1 MHTLH
6 NGDALEWMKS
16 LPNQSVDCV
25 FVDLP
30 YFGVVSDDWD
40 NQWKDRNEY
49 LDWVVSLAHE
59 WKRITKSNS
68 SIFIFCDEKMEAYI
82 QVRLDEIFLL
92 LNKIVWYRKT
102 NEMKKFAHNFRVFA
116 PATER
121 ALFYTTQQDVTGL
134 ESVKLDTANFSTL
147 RQYFKE
153 FQAALGMNIK
163 QINSRLGHRKA
174 EHAFY
179 WNSTQWDLPTPET
192 YQELIALNPNHG
204 FKPKEYEALRQE
216 YEALRQEYEA
226 LRQEYEALRR
236 PFHADHKTFDVFEFP
251 AYDGRADIE
260 HSTVKSLPLCRRILS
275 VITDPGQVVLD
286 CCMGSGTSGVA
297 AVELGRHFL
306 GCELKAEYFQI
317 AERYIKQAAQSPSFY
332 TLPNNRLHMD
342 AGDSPRQPSQSTLEG
357 FTPAEQGSTPAPRQ

>member
-1 MHTLH
+1 MYSLH
-6 NGDALEWMKS
+6 NGDCLPWLKS
-16 LPNQSVDCV
+16 LESASVDCV

-68 SIFIFCDEKMEAYI
+68 SIFVFCDEKMEAYI

-102 NEMKKFAHNFRVFA
+102 NEMKKFAHNFRTFA

-121 ALFYTTQQDVTGL
+121 ALYYTTKQDVTGL
-134 ESVKLDTANFSTL
+134 EAVKLDMANFSTL

-153 FQAALGMNIK
+153 FQEALGLNIK

-204 FKPKEYEALRQE
+204 FQPKEYEALR
-216 YEALRQEYEA
+216 L
-226 LRQEYEALRR
+226 EYEALRR
-236 PFHADHKTFDVFEFP
+236 PFNADNKTFDVLEFP
-251 AYDGRADIE
+251 AYDDSAGILE
-260 HSTVKSLPLCRRILS
+260 HATPKPVSLCRRIIS
-275 VITDPGQVVLD
+275 VITNPDQVVLD
-286 CCMGSGTSGVA
+286 CCMGLGSAGVA
-297 AVELGRHFL
+297 AIELGRHFL
-306 GCELKAEYFQI
+306 GCELKANYFAI
-317 AERYIKQAAQSPSFY
+317 AEKRIKKAAQSPSFY
-332 TLPNNRLHMD
+332 TLPNNRL
-342 AGDSPRQPSQSTLEG
+342 QPTAFGVGTQAQFPLLGSSQ
-357 FTPAEQGSTPAPRQ
+357 AEESSATHGGG

>member
-16 LPNQSVDCV
+16 LPAQSVDCV

-30 YFGVVSDDWD
+30 YFGVVADDWD

-92 LNKIVWYRKT
+92 LNKIVWFKRNNLPQK
-102 NEMKKFAHNFRVFA
+102 NAHLLRTFA
-116 PATER
+116 PMTER
-121 ALFYTTQQDVTGL
+121 ALFYTTQYDSTGW
-134 ESVKLDTANFSTL
+134 EVVKLDVNNFMPL
-147 RQYFKE
+147 REYFKE
-153 FQAALGMNIK
+153 LQAALGLNIK
-163 QINSRLGHRKA
+163 QINSKLGHRKA

-204 FKPKEYEALRQE
+204 FKVK
-216 YEALRQEYEA
+216 EYEA

-236 PFHADHKTFDVFEFP
+236 PFNADTKTWDV
-251 AYDGRADIE
+251 IE
-260 HSTVKSLPLCRRILS
+260 NPIIGGNENTDHPTTKPLSLYRRILS
-275 VITDPGQVVLD
+275 VITNQGQVVLD
-286 CCMGSGTSGVA
+286 CCMGSGTAGVA
-297 AVELGRHFL
+297 ALELGRSFL
-306 GCELKAEYFQI
+306 GCELKAEYFAI
-317 AERYIKQAAQSPSFY
+317 AEARIKLATQSPSFY
-332 TLPNNRLHMD
+332 TLLNNRLHMD
-342 AGDSPRQPSQSTLEG
+342 AGDSPRQPIQSTLEG
-357 FTPAEQGSTPAPRQ
+357 FTPAEQGTTPAPRQ

>member
-16 LPNQSVDCV
+16 LPAQSVDCV

-92 LNKIVWYRKT
+92 LNKIVWFKRNNLPQK
-102 NEMKKFAHNFRVFA
+102 NAHLLRTFA
-116 PATER
+116 PMTER
-121 ALFYTTQQDVTGL
+121 ALFYTTQYDSTGW
-134 ESVKLDTANFSTL
+134 EAVKLDMNNFMPL
-147 RQYFKE
+147 REYFKE
-153 FQAALGMNIK
+153 FQAALGMSKK
-163 QINSRLGHRKA
+163 QIIERVGQRA
-174 EHAFY
+174 DHAFRY
-179 WNSTQWDLPTPET
+179 DSTQWDLPTPET

-216 YEALRQEYEA
+216 YEALR
-226 LRQEYEALRR
+226 R
-236 PFHADHKTFDVFEFP
+236 PFNADTKTWDV
-251 AYDGRADIE
+251 IE
-260 HSTVKSLPLCRRILS
+260 NPIIGGDENTDHPTTKPLSLYRRILS
-275 VITDPGQVVLD
+275 VITNQGQVVLD
-286 CCMGSGTSGVA
+286 CCMGSGTAGVA
-297 AVELGRHFL
+297 ALELGRHFL
-306 GCELKAEYFQI
+306 GCELKAEYFAI
-317 AERYIKQAAQSPSFY
+317 AEARVKLAAQSPSFY

-357 FTPAEQGSTPAPRQ
+357 FTPAEQGTTPAPRQ

>member
-1 MHTLH
+1 MYTLH

-16 LPNQSVDCV
+16 LPAQSVDCV

-134 ESVKLDTANFSTL
+134 EAVKLDTANFSTL

-153 FQAALGMNIK
+153 FQAALGMSKK
-163 QINSRLGHRKA
+163 QIIERVGQRA
-174 EHAFY
+174 DHAFRY
-179 WNSTQWDLPTPET
+179 DSTQWDLPTPET

-226 LRQEYEALRR
+226 LRR
-236 PFHADHKTFDVFEFP
+236 PFNADNKTWDVLEYP
-251 AYDGRADIE
+251 ANDTKDTGLNKDDHPTI
-260 HSTVKSLPLCRRILS
+260 KPLKLYRRILS
-275 VITDPGQVVLD
+275 VITNGGQTVLD
-286 CCMGSGTSGVA
+286 CCMGSGTAGVA
-297 AVELGRHFL
+297 ALELGRHFL
-306 GCELKAEYFQI
+306 GCELKAEYFAI
-317 AERYIKQAAQSPSFY
+317 AEARV
-332 TLPNNRLHMD
+332 
-342 AGDSPRQPSQSTLEG
+342 
-357 FTPAEQGSTPAPRQ
+357 

>member
-16 LPNQSVDCV
+16 LPAQSVDCV

-30 YFGVVSDDWD
+30 YFGVVADDWD

-68 SIFIFCDEKMEAYI
+68 SIFVFCDEKMEAYI

-134 ESVKLDTANFSTL
+134 ETVMLDTNNFTPL
-147 RQYFKE
+147 RDYFRNSYL
-153 FQAALGMNIK
+153 ASGLNYK
-163 QINSRLGHRKA
+163 QINQALGTASSGGGMASHY
-174 EHAFY
+174 FG
-179 WNSTQWDLPTPET
+179 NIGQWALPTKEQYEQMQTIKELNLHKPYET
-192 YQELIALNPNHG
+192 
-204 FKPKEYEALRQE
+204 
-216 YEALRQEYEA
+216 LRQEYEA

-236 PFHADHKTFDVFEFP
+236 PFHADHKTFDVLEFP

-306 GCELKAEYFQI
+306 GCELKAEYFAI
-317 AERYIKQAAQSPSFY
+317 AERYIKQAALSPSFY

-342 AGDSPRQPSQSTLEG
+342 AGDSPRLPSQSTLEG
-357 FTPAEQGSTPAPRQ
+357 FTPAEQGTTPAPRQ

>member
-16 LPNQSVDCV
+16 LPAASVDCV

-30 YFGVVSDDWD
+30 YFGVVADDWD

-68 SIFIFCDEKMEAYI
+68 SIFVFCDEKMEAYI
-82 QVRLDEIFLL
+82 QVRLDEMFLL

-102 NEMKKFAHNFRVFA
+102 NEMKKFAHNFRTFA

-121 ALFYTTQQDVTGL
+121 ALFYTVQQDVTGL
-134 ESVKLDTANFSTL
+134 EAVKLDMANFSTL

-153 FQAALGMNIK
+153 FQEALGLNIK

-179 WNSTQWDLPTPET
+179 WNSTQWDLPTQET

-216 YEALRQEYEA
+216 YEALR
-226 LRQEYEALRR
+226 R
-236 PFHADHKTFDVFEFP
+236 PFHADHKTFDVLEFP

-286 CCMGSGTSGVA
+286 CCMGSGTAGVA

-306 GCELKAEYFQI
+306 GCDNNPKYFAI
-317 AERYIKQAAQSPSFY
+317 AAKHIERAAQSPSFY
-332 TLPNNRLHMD
+332 TLPNK
-342 AGDSPRQPSQSTLEG
+342 ACTRQGQV
-357 FTPAEQGSTPAPRQ
+357 APQFDNFE

>member
-16 LPNQSVDCV
+16 LEPASIDCV

-30 YFGVVSDDWD
+30 YFGIVGEDWD

-68 SIFIFCDEKMEAYI
+68 SIFVFCDEKMEAYI

-134 ESVKLDTANFSTL
+134 EAVKLDTANFSTL
-147 RQYFKE
+147 RQYFRD
-153 FQAALGMNIK
+153 FQAALGLNIK

-204 FKPKEYEALRQE
+204 FVVK
-216 YEALRQEYEA
+216 EYEA

-236 PFHADHKTFDVFEFP
+236 PFHADHKTFDVLEFP

-286 CCMGSGTSGVA
+286 CCMGSGTAGVA
-297 AVELGRHFL
+297 ALELGRHFL
-306 GCELKAEYFQI
+306 GCDNNPKYFAI
-317 AERYIKQAAQSPSFY
+317 AKKHIEQAALSPSFY
-332 TLPNNRLHMD
+332 TLPNNRLHLD
-342 AGDSPRQPSQSTLEG
+342 AGDSPAQQAL
-357 FTPAEQGSTPAPRQ
+357 FTPEADTAEGKLSTPTQRR